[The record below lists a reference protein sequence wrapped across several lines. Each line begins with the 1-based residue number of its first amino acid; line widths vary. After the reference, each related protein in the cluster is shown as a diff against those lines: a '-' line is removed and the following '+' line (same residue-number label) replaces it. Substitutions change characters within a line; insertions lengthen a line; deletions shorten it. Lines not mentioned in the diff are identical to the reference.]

1 MEGSQCEAEGFESQA
16 SDIASGFVCV
26 GDHARQGLYLAG
38 QRVRDSGGV
47 VMRKLNLS
55 ERRDSFKKQEAVQ
68 EVSFDDS
75 DDKEVAT
82 STPVPSHPR
91 FKVAWIS
98 TTQAEGNSENS
109 ERKTN
114 ELGSRLK
121 EQKKQEDGC

>member
-1 MEGSQCEAEGFESQA
+1 MDVSQFEAEGLESQT

-68 EVSFDDS
+68 EVSFDS
-75 DDKEVAT
+75 DDKKVAT
-82 STPVPSHPR
+82 SAPSLPR

-98 TTQAEGNSENS
+98 AAQTEGNSETS
-109 ERKTN
+109 ARKAD
-114 ELGSRLK
+114 ELGSKLK
-121 EQKKQEDGC
+121 DQKKQQDEC